1 MLNSA
6 WLIPSLPL
14 FGAIANGLAG
24 SRIGKKSIGLIAC
37 LTIALS
43 FLLSVVVFANLIS
56 LPPPN
61 RSIVV
66 ELFTWISSGSLQIN
80 FSLLIDPLSVL
91 MALVVTGVGFLIHV
105 YSVGYMHADQAYGRY
120 FSYLNLFVF
129 FMLILVMSADYL
141 VMYLGWEGVGLCSYL
156 LIGFWYEKKSAS
168 DAGKKAFIVNRIG
181 DFGFILGLI
190 LLIWTMAGQGVL
202 SLKFEEVFNNA
213 QRIPQARLTIITMLL
228 FMGAVG
234 KSAQFP
240 LHVWLPDA
248 MEGPTPVSALIHA
261 ATMVTAG
268 VYMVARNGLLFSLA
282 PVTGEVVAGIGI
294 FTAFFAATIGLVQD
308 DIKRVLAYST
318 ISQLGYMFVAVG
330 IGAYSAGIF
339 HLMTHAFFKA
349 LLFLGAGSVIHAM
362 AGEQD
367 MRNMGGL
374 YSRMKITAATFIC
387 GAVAIA
393 GIPPFSGFWSK
404 DEILWEVFKEG
415 HYIIWVFGLFTAFLT
430 AFYISRQVFMV
441 FTGANRSDE
450 HTRQHLHESPKVMT
464 IPLIVLAVLAA
475 VGGMIGIPFLT
486 AGSPVHVY
494 LSPVFE
500 SGAQSLVHAPEA
512 LPDGHGSLELF
523 LMGLSVAVGLGGILL
538 AALFYFEPLKS
549 KVPAF
554 MNPDTI
560 SQKYKKIYVLIYN
573 KYYVDEIYN
582 TFVVNPVKRFAQ
594 YCFSFDLSII
604 DGIVN
609 GAGWITRLAAWLS
622 HKFDIYIVDGAV
634 NSLATLVDFN
644 SGFWRRIQTGFL
656 QNYALV
662 FVIGLAV
669 IVGSALLYSI
679 SP

>member
-6 WLIPSLPL
+6 WLIPALPL
-14 FGAIANGLAG
+14 FGAIVNGLAG
-24 SRIGKKSIGLIAC
+24 CRIGKQAVGLIGC

-43 FLLSVVVFANLIS
+43 FLFSVVVFANLIS
-56 LPPPN
+56 LPPAN
-61 RSIVV
+61 RSMVV
-66 ELFTWISSGSLQIN
+66 DLFTWIASGSLQIN
-80 FSLLIDPLSVL
+80 ISFLIDPLSVL

-105 YSVGYMHADQAYGRY
+105 YSVGYMNADRAYWRY
-120 FSYLNLFVF
+120 FSFLNLFVF
-129 FMLILVMSADYL
+129 FMLMLVMSADYL

-181 DFGFILGLI
+181 DFGFILGI
-190 LLIWTMAGQGVL
+190 FLLIWTLADQGAF
-202 SLKFEEVFNNA
+202 SLKFEVVFNNA
-213 QRIPQARLTIITMLL
+213 HRIPPARLTAITMLL

-268 VYMVARNGLLFSLA
+268 IYMVARNSVLFSLA
-282 PVTGEVVAGIGI
+282 PFTGEVVAGIGI
-294 FTAFFAATIGLVQD
+294 LTAFFAATIGLVQN

-330 IGAYSAGIF
+330 IGAYTAGIF

-362 AGEQD
+362 AGDQD

-374 YSRMKITAATFIC
+374 YPHMKITAVTFII

-404 DEILWEVFKEG
+404 DEILWETFKGG
-415 HYIIWVFGLFTAFLT
+415 HYIIWALGLFTAFLT
-430 AFYISRQVFMV
+430 AFYVFRQVLMV
-441 FTGANRSDE
+441 FTGPNRSGA
-450 HTRQHLHESPKVMT
+450 HTRRHLHESPNVMT
-464 IPLIVLAVLAA
+464 IPLVVLAVLAL
-475 VGGMIGIPFLT
+475 VGGVVGIPFFKG
-486 AGSPVHVY
+486 GSPLHDY

-500 SGAQSLVHAPEA
+500 SGAQSLIHAPEVSPA
-512 LPDGHGSLELF
+512 GHGSLEFF
-523 LMGLSVAVGLGGILL
+523 LMGLSSAVGLAGILL
-538 AALFYFEPLKS
+538 AALFYLEPFKS
-549 KVPAF
+549 KLPAF
-554 MNPDTI
+554 LNPDTI
-560 SQKYKKIYVLIYN
+560 GQKFKKIYTLMYN
-573 KYYVDEIYN
+573 KYYVDELYDAM
-582 TFVVNPVKRFAQ
+582 VVNPIKRLSQ
-594 YCFSFDLSII
+594 YCFSFDLSVI

-609 GAGWITRLAAWLS
+609 GAAWFTRLTAWLS
-622 HKFDIYIVDGAV
+622 HKFDIYIVDGLV
-634 NSLATLVDFN
+634 NSLATLIDFN

-656 QNYALV
+656 QNYALI
-662 FVIGLAV
+662 FFIGLLV
-669 IVGSALLYSI
+669 LVGSVLLV
-679 SP
+679 PNF